1 MVLLISAQGCTLNV
15 RLPEGGYK
23 EAEILSI
30 KRDVSN
36 NNLSKYYVHFSGFN
50 KRLDDWVE
58 HDRLDLETLKQP
70 PTKEDKE
77 DKKKKDK
84 KTSNKNKK
92 SRKLIQTGNKAG
104 GEKAGE
110 KSGDKNGEKDK
121 LIDRDNRIQ
130 LNEKISEKLKEKTG
144 VKISDESRTK
154 NATKVPENDKTGD
167 KKSKLDQRSD
177 KNTIP
182 DKKQKLCSI
191 SQDPEEADKKK
202 APRMSGSLCTAMPD
216 DIIARIR
223 NFEWLEL
230 GKYRM
235 KPWYFSPYPEELANL
250 GTIYLCEFCLTAFS
264 SKTKLQ
270 RHCQKCLLLQPPGN
284 EIYRDPVNK
293 ISVYE
298 IDGRKNV
305 KYAMHISLLAK
316 CFLDHKTLYYD
327 TEPFLFYVMTVY
339 DDEGSHIIG
348 YFSKEKESHEDYN
361 VACILTLPCHQ
372 KQGFGR
378 LLIEFSYEL
387 TKIEGK
393 HGSPEKPLSDL
404 GLLSY
409 RSYWSTTIVDLI
421 LDVYEENGSQSGG
434 KHCQLSIS
442 EITEKTSIKKEDVIG
457 TLQILGVFDF
467 YQHQNVISVEQ
478 DQVVFHEKQMK
489 KIRKRIVPSCIKWQ
503 PKDWSKRYYAQIK

>member
-1 MVLLISAQGCTLNV
+1 MEDPQLPIKEGCTLNV

-30 KRDVSN
+30 KHDVSN

-50 KRLDDWVE
+50 KRLDDWVD

-84 KTSNKNKK
+84 KTNPKYRKTNPKG
-92 SRKLIQTGNKAG
+92 RKLIHSQSGNKAG
-104 GEKAGE
+104 EKVVEKAG
-110 KSGDKNGEKDK
+110 DKDK
-121 LIDRDNRIQ
+121 LNDRSGDSKIQ
-130 LNEKISEKLKEKTG
+130 LNEKISEKLKENTED
-144 VKISDESRTK
+144 KIIDE
-154 NATKVPENDKTGD
+154 NATKNPDKTSD
-167 KKSKLDQRSD
+167 KKS
-177 KNTIP
+177 
-182 DKKQKLCSI
+182 DKKQKLSV
-191 SQDPEEADKKK
+191 SQEPEEIEKKK

-409 RSYWSTTIVDLI
+409 RSYWSTTIIDLI
-421 LDVYEENGSQSGG
+421 LDVYEENGSESGS

>member
-1 MVLLISAQGCTLNV
+1 MEDPLPIKEGCTLNV

-30 KRDVSN
+30 KHDVSN

-50 KRLDDWVE
+50 KRLDDWVDY
-58 HDRLDLETLKQP
+58 DRLDLETLKQP

-77 DKKKKDK
+77 DRKKKDK
-84 KTSNKNKK
+84 KTNPK
-92 SRKLIQTGNKAG
+92 SRKEKSRRKLIHSQSGNKV
-104 GEKAGE
+104 GEKVVEKPGE
-110 KSGDKNGEKDK
+110 KEKLNDSK
-121 LIDRDNRIQ
+121 IQ

-144 VKISDESRTK
+144 DKIFDE
-154 NATKVPENDKTGD
+154 NATKVPDKND
-167 KKSKLDQRSD
+167 KKSE
-177 KNTIP
+177 NNVP
-182 DKKQKLCSI
+182 DKKQKLTAP
-191 SQDPEEADKKK
+191 QETEEIEKKK

-270 RHCQKCLLLQPPGN
+270 RHCQKCVLLQPPGN

-409 RSYWSTTIVDLI
+409 RSYWSTTIIDLI
-421 LDVYEENGSQSGG
+421 LDVYEENGSQSGS

-457 TLQILGVFDF
+457 TLQILGVIDF
-467 YQHQNVISVEQ
+467 YQHQNVIAVEQ